1 MNALALAE
9 SHFCLRWAEA
19 LMHFLWEGFAIA
31 AMAGVVAWSLRRAS
45 TRARYAVY
53 LASLLVMAACLPA
66 TFAVVGQPDA
76 PLAVNAPP
84 AVTPAPT
91 DAPPPDFPRPP
102 DVKPIDGTPIPAREP
117 FEATSR
123 PAGAISM
130 PGERARLEP
139 TTQPA
144 NASSWHRLA
153 GWATIVYAVGAALML
168 ARMLV
173 GLRGGQRLR
182 RTCTP
187 VNDPLV
193 LEVIHRQAEALGM
206 RVAPLVAWCGR
217 VATPVVVGLLRP
229 AILLPASLASGLT
242 PRQIEVVI
250 AHELAHLR
258 RWDHVAIVF
267 QRIVEAMLFFH
278 PAVWCVSRRL
288 NVERER
294 CCDDLVVG
302 TGTQPATVAET
313 LLRVVELCR
322 SGQSTV
328 HPATSPALTGRRRR
342 AAEVVSR
349 VLRLL
354 DAEDKS
360 AFRLRRLWP
369 MGLVACLLLA
379 AATPLLVSTRAE
391 PATERNQPTEST
403 SSPYDHFLYIRHNA
417 EDGAA
422 KTDTLVLAS
431 ITPAGIQKRD
441 IYTKRNLHVGWR
453 SLGVFHGK
461 VYALKINSLL
471 EIDIAT
477 GRAENLCSTVQ
488 ASGYDSGV
496 LAAVVYPEPGK
507 PVLRVYDFRN
517 GGYRDLNWPVVEGWI
532 DRIELSPDH
541 KRVAFFTGKRLDGKA
556 LPPMSAMLTVVELD
570 SGKVTQPGE
579 PIRYLPPAISS
590 LARIGPP
597 YIWTDPRTILC
608 LRTDVPDE
616 NISGGAVMLD
626 GTVNK
631 VITIDAI
638 TGKVR
643 EVATLPGRP
652 DFTMVKLGR
661 QSVDSVPV
669 WILQGPGFAGTRF
682 RVDLKAGKLVEDDSI
697 GGGFRIHEVGE
708 PQDPH
713 RARVK
718 RLLHGDSPLDTSA
731 RDIRA
736 SVSPDGKRALW
747 FTGSLT
753 DQRLRCFDAV
763 ERNTRTVATGWFSR
777 GWHGE
782 RDAFCWLKDDAMRP
796 TAEGG
801 ELPPGWTP
809 FADRPRPKPT
819 PPEPD
824 TRKNIADYLE
834 VTLTVDKNEYRR
846 HEPVQ
851 VTLVV
856 RNKSDESV
864 EILRPVLFDDRLVN
878 VTLEYTG
885 REGSGGAGLVSDV
898 WSYLPEHEKITVEPS
913 ESVSTRGPLEVE
925 GIGDYKL
932 LANLRGLINRGNW
945 RGSLRIKPVTFRV
958 ESSSQDEEL
967 FQVKFKRLMA
977 KFRNEFQSNPE
988 WDGANTTLQ
997 DDVTAMGPKVAPLL
1011 IDQIEKTED
1020 PRARKLLYRPIISV
1034 ANPGTLDFFA
1044 AMLERAEGPETA
1056 CRGLYAL
1063 TYAPKVE
1070 DKALGVL
1077 IDVGM
1082 GHEKAEVRR
1091 AAAEYLKRVDKSQVQ
1106 TGLTSALDDK
1116 DEQVRMTAARYLAAA
1131 EKIDLAAWLSAA
1143 ATEPTHAR
1151 YLAARSIIG
1160 DLEKTWHTTKG
1171 KLPDATWKKA
1181 EADEAVL
1188 SQFSRVVRDWAGW
1201 ASEHRTTSARFFDR
1215 DRRDWRTR

>member
-1 MNALALAE
+1 
-9 SHFCLRWAEA
+9 
-19 LMHFLWEGFAIA
+19 MHFLWEGFAIA
-31 AMAGVVAWSLRRAS
+31 AMAGVVAWSLRGAS

-66 TFAVVGQPDA
+66 TFVVLGQPEA

-117 FEATSR
+117 LEAASEA
-123 PAGAISM
+123 AGAIPM

-139 TTQPA
+139 TTRPA
-144 NASSWHRLA
+144 DATDWHRLA

-187 VNDPLV
+187 VEDPSV

-206 RVAPLVAWCGR
+206 RAAPLVAWCGR

-229 AILLPASLASGLT
+229 AVLLPASLASGLT
-242 PRQIEVVI
+242 PHQIEVVI

-267 QRIVEAMLFFH
+267 QRIVEAILFFH
-278 PAVWCVSRRL
+278 PAVWYVSRRL

-302 TGTQPATVAET
+302 SGAQPTAVAET

-322 SGQSTV
+322 SRQSAVQPT
-328 HPATSPALTGRRRR
+328 ASPALTGRRRR
-342 AAEVVSR
+342 AADVVRR

-354 DAEDKS
+354 EAEDRS
-360 AFRLRRLWP
+360 EFRLRRLWP
-369 MGLVACLLLA
+369 IGLVACLLLA
-379 AATPLLVSTRAE
+379 AVSPLLVSTHAE
-391 PATERNQPTEST
+391 PAPAEPEERQST
-403 SSPYDHFLYIRHNA
+403 DSTPSPYDHFLYIRHNE
-417 EDGAA
+417 EDGGA
-422 KTDTLVLAS
+422 KTDTLVLATIMS
-431 ITPAGIQKRD
+431 DGFEKRD
-441 IYTKRNLHVGWR
+441 LYAKRNLHVGWR

-488 ASGYDSGV
+488 ASGYHSGV

-507 PVLRVYDFRN
+507 PVLRVYDFRK
-517 GGYRDLNWPVVEGWI
+517 GGYRDLNWPAVEGWI

-556 LPPMSAMLTVVELD
+556 LPPMSAMLTIVELD
-570 SGKVTQPGE
+570 SGRVAQPGE

-597 YIWTDPRTILC
+597 YVWTDPRTILC
-608 LRTDVPDE
+608 LRTDVPAR
-616 NISGGAVMLD
+616 NISGTSVVLD

-652 DFTMVKLGR
+652 DFTMVKLVR
-661 QSVDSVPV
+661 QSAESTPV

-682 RVDLKAGKLVEDDSI
+682 RVDLKAAKLVEDDSI
-697 GGGFRIHEVGE
+697 GGEFHIREVGE
-708 PQDPH
+708 PQD
-713 RARVK
+713 RYGRREK
-718 RLLHGDSPLDTSA
+718 RLYCGNRRLDTSPQDF
-731 RDIRA
+731 RT
-736 SVSPDGKRALW
+736 SVSPDARRAVW
-747 FTGSLT
+747 FAGRGAN
-753 DQRLRCFDAV
+753 QKLRYFDAG
-763 ERNTRTVATGWFSR
+763 EESTREIASGWFAA

-782 RDAFCWLKDDAMRP
+782 RDVFCWFKDDP
-796 TAEGG
+796 TPSSIERG
-801 ELPPGWTP
+801 ELPPDWIR

-834 VTLTVDKNEYRR
+834 VTLSVDKKVRRR

-864 EILRPVLFDDRLVN
+864 EIIRPVLFDDRLVN
-878 VTLEYTG
+878 ITLEYT
-885 REGSGGAGLVSDV
+885 RRDGSGGAGLVSDI
-898 WSYLPEHEKITVEPS
+898 WSYLPEHEKITVEPG
-913 ESVSTRGPLEVE
+913 ESVSTRAPLEVE
-925 GIGDYKL
+925 GVGDYKL
-932 LANLRGLINRGNW
+932 SADLRGLIHRGNW
-945 RGSLRIKPVTFRV
+945 RGFLRIKPVTFRV
-958 ESSSQDEEL
+958 ESSPQDEEL
-967 FQVKFKRLMA
+967 FHAKFERLMA
-977 KFRNEFQSNPE
+977 KFHAEFQSNPE
-988 WDGANTTLQ
+988 WDGANKTLQ
-997 DDVTAMGPKVAPLL
+997 DDVTAMGPRVAPLL

-1034 ANPGTLDFFA
+1034 ASPGALDFFA
-1044 AMLERAEGPETA
+1044 ATLDRAEAPETA
-1056 CRGLYAL
+1056 CRGLYGL

-1070 DKALGVL
+1070 DKALSVL

-1082 GHEKAEVRR
+1082 GHEKVEVRR
-1091 AAAEYLKRVDKSQVQ
+1091 AAAEYLKRIDKARVK
-1106 TGLTSALDDK
+1106 TRFTSALDDK

-1131 EKIDLAAWLSAA
+1131 EGLDLAAWLSAA
-1143 ATEPTHAR
+1143 ANEPTHAR

-1160 DLEKTWHTTKG
+1160 DLEKTWHNAKG
-1171 KLPDATWKKA
+1171 KLPAVSWEEA
-1181 EADEAVL
+1181 AADEAIL
-1188 SQFSRVVRDWAGW
+1188 SQFSTVARVWAGW
-1201 ASEHRTTSARFFDR
+1201 ASEHPTTSARFFDR